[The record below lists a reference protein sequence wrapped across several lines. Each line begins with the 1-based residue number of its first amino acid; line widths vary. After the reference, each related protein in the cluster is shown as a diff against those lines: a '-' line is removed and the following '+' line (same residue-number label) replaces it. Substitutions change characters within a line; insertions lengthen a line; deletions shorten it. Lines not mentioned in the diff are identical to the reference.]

1 MTLEELTRQNAKLEA
16 EIKSFQEEN
25 LAIEKDFK
33 QAEDNLK
40 AAQAQA
46 AEYKA
51 KADALETKVFAME
64 KEAREKEIDAQVA
77 SFQREGKIV
86 PAQAPILAAL
96 LKNVKLSEDT
106 KVFSVGD
113 KEYSDV
119 PSLVKAF
126 VDGYSTEI
134 KVEEPQSDAGQGVMN
149 DDKFIDSVRK
159 YAKEKNISIKQAM
172 LDLSP
177 SNSAE

>member
-1 MTLEELTRQNAKLEA
+1 
-16 EIKSFQEEN
+16 
-25 LAIEKDFK
+25 
-33 QAEDNLK
+33 
-40 AAQAQA
+40 
-46 AEYKA
+46 
-51 KADALETKVFAME
+51 VFAME